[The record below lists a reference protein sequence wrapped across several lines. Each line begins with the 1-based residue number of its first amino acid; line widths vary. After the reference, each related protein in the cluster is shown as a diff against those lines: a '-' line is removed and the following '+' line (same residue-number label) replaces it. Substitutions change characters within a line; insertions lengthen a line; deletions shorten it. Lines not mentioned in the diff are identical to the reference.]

1 MQGLGEGVWPNNNKK
16 RRHMHHSTQ
25 ATNAWRV
32 LFLLFLANLFN
43 FFDRTIPAIIIE
55 PIRKEWLLSDF
66 QLGIIGTAFTL
77 VYAVA
82 GLPLGRMAD
91 NGSRRKLMGWGLA
104 VWSGLTAVNG
114 LVGSFWTFLLVRMG
128 VGIGEASYAPAA
140 NSLIGDLFPA
150 HKRSRAMGIF
160 MLGLPLGLLLAFFT
174 IGAMVKA
181 FDSWRAP
188 FFIAAVPGLILAV
201 FMFFIREPA
210 RGAAETVATS
220 QEKIDRPIR
229 RVLSIPT
236 FRWLV
241 LAGLAFNFATYAC
254 NSFMVPMLQRYFL
267 LPLQEAAMATG
278 LIVGV
283 TGLIGLTAGG
293 WVADKLHQ
301 RWANGRLMFAAASM
315 TVACLCT
322 GFALHAGRIEI
333 GLFVAVFSVGWLFSY
348 NFYTCVYTAIQDV
361 VQPRLRATAM
371 ALFFAGL
378 YLLGGGLGPVVAGL
392 LSDHFAHTAM
402 AAAQVEEVTEA
413 FKAVGLHDAMMYLIP
428 GALFFTLVFL
438 VIASKCFS
446 RDARR
451 MREGMAA
458 DEPVVGGVKPS
469 VA

>member
-1 MQGLGEGVWPNNNKK
+1 MVD
-16 RRHMHHSTQ
+16 STQ
-25 ATNAWRV
+25 ARNAWRV

-55 PIRKEWLLSDF
+55 PIRKEWSLSDF
-66 QLGIIGTAFTL
+66 QLGIVGTAFTL
-77 VYAVA
+77 VYAIA

-91 NGSRRKLMGWGLA
+91 TGSRRKLMGWGLA
-104 VWSGLTAVNG
+104 AWSALTAVNG
-114 LVGSFWTFLLVRMG
+114 VVTHFWTFLLVRMG

-150 HKRSRAMGIF
+150 HKRARAMGIF

-188 FFIAAVPGLILAV
+188 FFIAAVPGLILAA
-201 FMFFIREPA
+201 FMFMIREPA
-210 RGAAETVATS
+210 RGAAEHVTVA
-220 QEKIDRPIR
+220 EENVDRPIR

-241 LAGLAFNFATYAC
+241 LAGLTFNFATYAC

-267 LPLQEAAMATG
+267 LPLQDAAMATG

-293 WVADKLHQ
+293 WIADKVHQ
-301 RWANGRLMFAAASM
+301 RWANGRLIFAALSM
-315 TVACLCT
+315 AIACLCT
-322 GFALHAGRIEI
+322 GYALHAGKIEVAA
-333 GLFVAVFSVGWLFSY
+333 FVAVFSAGWLFSY

-378 YLLGGGLGPVVAGL
+378 YLLGGGLGPVVVGL

-402 AAAQVEEVTEA
+402 AVAQVDQMSES
-413 FKAVGLHDAMMYLIP
+413 FKAMGLHDAMMYLIP

-438 VIASKCFS
+438 AVASKGFS
-446 RDARR
+446 RDAQR
-451 MREGMAA
+451 MREGMVAQ
-458 DEPVVGGVKPS
+458 EPVGQPS
-469 VA
+469 AA